1 MHNTETV
8 TEIKCKP
15 NTLFFSF
22 CLIFLLCFFFPFCL
36 FATCFIYKVLN

>member
-15 NTLFFSF
+15 NTLFFF
-22 CLIFLLCFFFPFCL
+22 FLFDFFVVFFFPFCL

>member
-15 NTLFFSF
+15 NTLFFF
-22 CLIFLLCFFFPFCL
+22 FLFDFFVVFFFFLFVCL
-36 FATCFIYKVLN
+36 QPVLFTRF